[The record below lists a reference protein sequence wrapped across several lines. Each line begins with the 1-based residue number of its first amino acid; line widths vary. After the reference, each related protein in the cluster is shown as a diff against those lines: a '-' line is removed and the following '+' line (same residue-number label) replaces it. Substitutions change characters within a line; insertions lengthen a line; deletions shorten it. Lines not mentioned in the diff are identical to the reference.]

1 MWFLFQH
8 LLGLMTARLLAD
20 LFSSVWPGS
29 ESFLLPHV
37 GPRRRMPYTNYCL
50 KSSCSNLVSCL
61 WSGAMPALQI
71 LVLVSHAMP
80 CQGGTVSQ
88 PFSLHSLLSS
98 CCAHRCG
105 GAGWGHELSQEANCS
120 CRGWDAPLV
129 TVLLSACLGFSV
141 WHRLFWNYIVQVGLQ
156 LHSQPLEYWD

>member
-8 LLGLMTARLLAD
+8 LLGLLTARLLAD

-37 GPRRRMPYTNYCL
+37 GPQRRMPYTNYCL
-50 KSSCSNLVSCL
+50 RNSCSNLVSCL
-61 WSGAMPALQI
+61 WSGARPALQI

-88 PFSLHSLLSS
+88 PFSLHSFLSL

-105 GAGWGHELSQEANCS
+105 GAGWGHELSQEANFSLPRLGCS
-120 CRGWDAPLV
+120 FGDCTFVCLFGFQCVAQA
-129 TVLLSACLGFSV
+129 VLE
-141 WHRLFWNYIVQVGLQ
+141 
-156 LHSQPLEYWD
+156 LHSTGWPSAPFSAS